1 MHLMVGIPALNEAA
15 TIAEVVAGIPRELDG
30 VDRVTVLV
38 VDDGSTDDT
47 AQLARAAGA
56 EVVCHFQN
64 SGVGAAFQSIVR
76 QALAARC
83 DILVTIDAD
92 GQFNSDDIPA
102 LVEPILTGR
111 AAVCTASRF
120 LDAELVPDM
129 PGVKIWGN
137 HRVAQLVSA
146 MTGQQYADVSCGFRA
161 YGREA
166 LLRLTVY
173 HSFTYTHE
181 TFLDL
186 AIKRIPIVEIPI
198 RVRGTRAVGESRVAS
213 SVLRYGV
220 RTAGIMLR
228 TYRDHRPLKLCLM
241 VAAPFVALAIGLASW
256 SLVHLSQTGS
266 WLKWAAFTAAASATV
281 ALMSVSLG
289 FLADMATR
297 LRLNQEEIIY
307 WLRYQVDAASAP
319 ASAPGA
325 KPGAKPA
332 SAAGAKPGAKT
343 GAKPG
348 AKTGAKQ
355 NEG

>member
-1 MHLMVGIPALNEAA
+1 
-15 TIAEVVAGIPRELDG
+15 
-30 VDRVTVLV
+30 
-38 VDDGSTDDT
+38 
-47 AQLARAAGA
+47 
-56 EVVCHFQN
+56 
-64 SGVGAAFQSIVR
+64 
-76 QALAARC
+76 
-83 DILVTIDAD
+83 
-92 GQFNSDDIPA
+92 
-102 LVEPILTGR
+102 
-111 AAVCTASRF
+111 
-120 LDAELVPDM
+120 
-129 PGVKIWGN
+129 
-137 HRVAQLVSA
+137 
-146 MTGQQYADVSCGFRA
+146 
-161 YGREA
+161 
-166 LLRLTVY
+166 
-173 HSFTYTHE
+173 
-181 TFLDL
+181 
-186 AIKRIPIVEIPI
+186 
-198 RVRGTRAVGESRVAS
+198 
-213 SVLRYGV
+213 
-220 RTAGIMLR
+220 
-228 TYRDHRPLKLCLM
+228 M